1 MTLGSHTGQEE
12 QQVAEDVKMFL
23 RKTVQDCPQSLI
35 HFFLFWICKIQWRTQ
50 SDLINQFC
58 CAESTQNV
66 HSSSPQ
72 LHLPL
77 NTFSSCV
84 LCGSG
89 ISPPGNSLRKSFSNE
104 ARVGISSLSN
114 SGTPPW
120 SKLFLNSWQRFTFP
134 PTLNRPLSPR
144 PKHRH
149 TFYKYTQF
157 QHTSDKHWETLSNT
171 LTQHSPCFSTNST
184 MCMSARGR
192 PCLICPLLLRP
203 IRGTPNT
210 ALCVSSC
217 TKQKFRKNKQIRKVY
232 WEIMYCK
239 ECTSLH
245 EAV

>member
-1 MTLGSHTGQEE
+1 MTPGSHTGQEE
-12 QQVAEDVKMFL
+12 WQVAEDVKMFL

-35 HFFLFWICKIQWRTQ
+35 HFFLFWICKIHWRTQ

-66 HSSSPQ
+66 HSSPPQ

-134 PTLNRPLSPR
+134 PTLNRPLSLR
-144 PKHRH
+144 PKHKH
-149 TFYKYTQF
+149 TFYKHTQS

-171 LTQHSPCFSTNST
+171 HSTHHASPQTPLCAWALEEDPASSVHSSSGRSGAHQTQLSVFP
-184 MCMSARGR
+184 A
-192 PCLICPLLLRP
+192 
-203 IRGTPNT
+203 
-210 ALCVSSC
+210 AQV
-217 TKQKFRKNKQIRKVY
+217 QEKFRKNKQIRKVY

-239 ECTSLH
+239 ECTRK
-245 EAV
+245 